1 MSNEKEFK
9 INKRL
14 SGELLHC
21 GLSSDFKSFCEI
33 KKANLG
39 YTNLRYANL
48 RYANLR
54 YADLSNA
61 DLGYTDL
68 RYADLNNADLSN
80 ADLRYADLSNADLR
94 YADLSNAD
102 LSNADLR
109 YADLSNADLSNAKIP
124 MLCKWNVSFTP
135 KNNSDKATINSI
147 DINTVLINI
156 GCKSKT
162 ILEWDSWFKSNEVF
176 ETNRDSFEFYQIKGM
191 YLAYK
196 AYLVC
201 ITSFEN

>member
-48 RYANLR
+48 RYA
-54 YADLSNA
+54 DLSNA

-80 ADLRYADLSNADLR
+80 ADLRY
-94 YADLSNAD
+94 AD

-176 ETNRDSFEFYQIKGM
+176 ETNRDSFEFYQKKGM
-191 YLAYK
+191 SLA
-196 AYLVC
+196 
-201 ITSFEN
+201 